1 MSTVTGALASRFV
14 FFLRVL
20 LVVAPD
26 VVTEN
31 RAEAAAFRE
40 QGEYSGVR
48 IYFREIGQFGH
59 ITRERIRQLQN
70 AAKAKL
76 HWRGA

>member
-1 MSTVTGALASRFV
+1 
-14 FFLRVL
+14 LRVL
-20 LVVAPD
+20 LVVAPG

-31 RAEAAAFRE
+31 RAEAAAVRE

-48 IYFREIGQFGH
+48 IYFRKIGH

-70 AAKAKL
+70 AAKATL